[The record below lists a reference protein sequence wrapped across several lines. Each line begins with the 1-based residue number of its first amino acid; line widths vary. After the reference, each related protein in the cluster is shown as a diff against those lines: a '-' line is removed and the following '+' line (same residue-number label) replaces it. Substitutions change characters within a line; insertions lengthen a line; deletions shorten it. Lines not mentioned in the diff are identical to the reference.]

1 MLVTTW
7 SVGQEMMEVRSWGES
22 LLRLYLED
30 LSQGIDARMTN
41 TSLREAHRALIAF
54 RIRALAG
61 LDGEERRAAAERL
74 CVLRG
79 YAAASVG
86 EENDAGEDA
95 LVRAA
100 ADGAVGVVG
109 VRLLMDAGA
118 ISGGEALIAAAK
130 YGQWEAVVAL
140 IGAGIPVDSKAVKV
154 RLALTAKEV
163 AYGML
168 FLFLSLADAV
178 GAILRQAL
186 RRSLCLLH
194 HVLSKKFR
202 LTF

>member
-1 MLVTTW
+1 
-7 SVGQEMMEVRSWGES
+7 MEVRSWGES

-130 YGQWEAVVAL
+130 YGQWAAVVAL

-186 RRSLCLLH
+186 RRSLCLWH